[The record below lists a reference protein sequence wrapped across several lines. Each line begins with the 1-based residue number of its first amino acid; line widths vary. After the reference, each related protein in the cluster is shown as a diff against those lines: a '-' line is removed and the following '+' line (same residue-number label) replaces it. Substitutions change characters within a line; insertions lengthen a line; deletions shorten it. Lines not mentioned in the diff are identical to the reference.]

1 MRGECAKACLRG
13 PTEQSMQNET
23 LVSAQVFFT
32 HAVGGHILHGEH
44 FARVVGV
51 DAAHAQLPGQVLRDV
66 LVLEH
71 VLGVEVGDAGGGRRR
86 AHVVHRM
93 LLLQELKLLLLH
105 KGGLLL
111 MLLLLLLRGGGK
123 RLSAEGGL
131 RRLRRE
137 HHVRLLEPLRE
148 YVHLLLLLLL
158 LGRVTQVGRLRRV
171 QRGES

>member
-1 MRGECAKACLRG
+1 MQLR
-13 PTEQSMQNET
+13 
-23 LVSAQVFFT
+23 SAQVFFK

-51 DAAHAQLPGQVLRDV
+51 DAAHAQLPGQVLRYV

-71 VLGVEVGDAGGGRRR
+71 VLGVEVGDAGDGRRR
-86 AHVVHRM
+86 AHVVHRLL
-93 LLLQELKLLLLH
+93 LLLQKLKLLLLLH

-111 MLLLLLLRGGGK
+111 LRGRGE
-123 RLSAEGGL
+123 RLSAERGL

-137 HHVRLLEPLRE
+137 HHVRLLEALRK
-148 YVHLLLLLLL
+148 YVHLLLL
-158 LGRVTQVGRLRRV
+158 LGRVTQVGRLRRA

>member
-1 MRGECAKACLRG
+1 
-13 PTEQSMQNET
+13 
-23 LVSAQVFFT
+23 VSAQVFFK
-32 HAVGGHILHGEH
+32 HAVSGHILHGEH

-51 DAAHAQLPGQVLRDV
+51 DAAHAQLAGQILRDV

-86 AHVVHRM
+86 AHVVHRLL

-111 MLLLLLLRGGGK
+111 LLLRGGGE
-123 RLSAEGGL
+123 RLSAERGL

-148 YVHLLLLLLL
+148 YVHLLLLLW
-158 LGRVTQVGRLRRV
+158 RVTQVGRLRRA
-171 QRGES
+171 QSGES